1 MLGKAAILMLVTL
14 LYSTG
19 DVYCQDRN
27 LEAQQDSHQR
37 AVVSLDDLPSR
48 IKSVDEAALRILL
61 RMEIARF
68 LWQIEQ
74 KERNPKAEAIITEA
88 VADLETHK
96 KEMPAWYAKIF
107 YRDILALLHIHSPSL
122 LKHLNE
128 QKKLLLPSDSSSY
141 ELTFALLDANEP
153 GKAAEAMKRV
163 ISNGADLDFTSI
175 TALSRFASASVKEL
189 SGVLE
194 AMLNI
199 AESRPD
205 AYSLNTLA
213 QLNSFVRGGVIINGV
228 RPQEKVP
235 DSLKARWIRFVVSR
249 INVLHTMDAWRGSA
263 DARFAYGLLTSLS
276 QDIERLEPELFPIVT
291 ALLPTIREYLPKDT
305 ADNIDSRAKL
315 DQGEDS
321 FSERLKKADVA
332 EDKNEKARLYKA
344 AAQAASADGN
354 LQRAFEVASEISCS
368 DKGEVLWCDQF
379 YEQLANQALRK
390 KEADLAGKSV
400 ARISSPKSRASAL
413 QKMAVLLYETGDLT
427 RAVQTFG
434 SAVIVAESIESN
446 TDRAIA
452 FSGLAGVSLK
462 VDKSRTVEIL
472 QLASKAINRLPS
484 PKFNDDLNPGEK
496 HQQVLDL
503 LWVARAVIPV
513 FKVMGREDDLSAH
526 SILQDIKQRGIR
538 EAAAFG
544 VCTGVL
550 SEDSVSAR
558 AKQEN

>member
-1 MLGKAAILMLVTL
+1 MKRIITTSAFSVVFGLIATTVWLLITPVPALASQCTAKCGSGTVVCQTQERGESCTAQDGVGCTVYSSGGSIVLDNPCSGVDSICRKTHRGIVMLGKAAILMLVTL

-321 FSERLKKADVA
+321 FSERLKK
-332 EDKNEKARLYKA
+332 
-344 AAQAASADGN
+344 Q
-354 LQRAFEVASEISCS
+354 
-368 DKGEVLWCDQF
+368 
-379 YEQLANQALRK
+379 
-390 KEADLAGKSV
+390 
-400 ARISSPKSRASAL
+400 
-413 QKMAVLLYETGDLT
+413 M
-427 RAVQTFG
+427 
-434 SAVIVAESIESN
+434 
-446 TDRAIA
+446 
-452 FSGLAGVSLK
+452 
-462 VDKSRTVEIL
+462 
-472 QLASKAINRLPS
+472 
-484 PKFNDDLNPGEK
+484 
-496 HQQVLDL
+496 
-503 LWVARAVIPV
+503 
-513 FKVMGREDDLSAH
+513 
-526 SILQDIKQRGIR
+526 
-538 EAAAFG
+538 
-544 VCTGVL
+544 
-550 SEDSVSAR
+550 
-558 AKQEN
+558 